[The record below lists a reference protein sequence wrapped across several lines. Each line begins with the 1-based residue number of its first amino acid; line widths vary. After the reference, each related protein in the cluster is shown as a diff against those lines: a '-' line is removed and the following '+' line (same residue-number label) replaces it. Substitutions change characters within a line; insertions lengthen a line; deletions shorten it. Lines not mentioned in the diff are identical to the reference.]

1 MEDSE
6 TQKRIISLGEKLVKE
21 LKGQRLDTF
30 ARWMAHYIAEQMTIA
45 KSAKGNDKIKAEK
58 RCFDAILKLWQH
70 RSSWPDNARPFKNFE
85 PIFRALE
92 RLDPKNPTRYF
103 RLHPGFDQ
111 FDSYDAVKDNDNA
124 EVHEWLKL
132 VKVIDQTARICLDH
146 AFQQAA
152 LNATDEKTL
161 AWIEKA
167 AEFSENDDISI
178 VVRLLGSDLSDLE
191 ESVEFVKQAQELK
204 RDELKLGIDHLDL
217 FLQFGQE
224 LRAVFLADL
233 ESITKDDSSVSP

>member
-45 KSAKGNDKIKAEK
+45 KTAKGNDKIKAEK
-58 RCFDAILKLWQH
+58 RCFDAILKLWQN

-111 FDSYDAVKDNDNA
+111 FDSSDAMMNNDNA
-124 EVHEWLKL
+124 EVHEWLKI

-152 LNATDEKTL
+152 LSATDEKTIT
-161 AWIEKA
+161 WFEEA
-167 AEFSENDDISI
+167 AELSKNDDISI
-178 VVRLLGSDLSDLE
+178 VVRLLGNDFSDLE
-191 ESVEFVKQAQELK
+191 ESAEFIKQAQQLK
-204 RDELKLGIDHLDL
+204 QDELRSGIEHLDV
-217 FLQFGQE
+217 FINFAQE